1 MWFSLKKVPNKK
13 LEQLIILLLPCLVE
27 KMNHLH
33 KAKSGE
39 PFFFEYIFG
48 LSLLFFVISSFL
60 DVSAQNNY
68 FQKRIVL
75 YSSRN
80 RTNVVNVIFVSYTT

>member
-13 LEQLIILLLPCLVE
+13 LEQLIILLLPYLVE

-68 FQKRIVL
+68 FQKGLYFTAAGIVL
-75 YSSRN
+75 
-80 RTNVVNVIFVSYTT
+80 TLLMLFL